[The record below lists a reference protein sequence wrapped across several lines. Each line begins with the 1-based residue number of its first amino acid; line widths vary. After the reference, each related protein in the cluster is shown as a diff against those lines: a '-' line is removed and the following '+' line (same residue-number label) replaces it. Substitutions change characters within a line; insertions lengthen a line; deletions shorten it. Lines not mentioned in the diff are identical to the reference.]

1 MLLAEVGA
9 AVTPSVIG
17 GSPLKVAWLA
27 RCGLGPGGAVT
38 LAALGSL
45 EDVVVIAGFM
55 PVLAMQTGLLPRF
68 GGLMTRALDTV
79 IPGPGFLV
87 VLLIAFVGALACR
100 VLLRGR
106 RGLRRRVA
114 LRRWRR
120 ELGRDLRLIRRRGL
134 VTFLGN
140 LVLSAAQWGAR
151 FGLVA
156 GLAAGLGAPL
166 NWLHAMV
173 LQWICFLIM
182 TLTPTPGAVGGAEA
196 GFLLVFGRDLP
207 GELTPLILASWRLV
221 GFYGLNA
228 LALILLTIFWR
239 RRRAD

>member
-1 MLLAEVGA
+1 MPRCPA
-9 AVTPSVIG
+9 ADSWWWRWWP
-17 GSPLKVAWLA
+17 WW
-27 RCGLGPGGAVT
+27 R
-38 LAALGSL
+38 
-45 EDVVVIAGFM
+45 
-55 PVLAMQTGLLPRF
+55 VLT
-68 GGLMTRALDTV
+68 
-79 IPGPGFLV
+79 
-87 VLLIAFVGALACR
+87 CR

-106 RGLRRRVA
+106 RGLRRLVA

-120 ELGRDLRLIRRRGL
+120 ELVSDLRLIRRRGV

-140 LVLSAAQWGAR
+140 LVLTTAQWGAR

-156 GLAAGLGAPL
+156 TLAAGLGAPL
-166 NWLHAMV
+166 NWLHAVV

-207 GELTPLILASWRLV
+207 AALTPLILASWRLV

-228 LALILLTIFWR
+228 LALVLLTVFWR
-239 RRRAD
+239 ARRTG